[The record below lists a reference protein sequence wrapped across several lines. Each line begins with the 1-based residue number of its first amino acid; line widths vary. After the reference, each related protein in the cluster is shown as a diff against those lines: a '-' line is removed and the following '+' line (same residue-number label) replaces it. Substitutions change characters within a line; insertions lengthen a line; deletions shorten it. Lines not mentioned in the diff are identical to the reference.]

1 MLERDPPRVGRGEG
15 VNPTR
20 ERGRLARTKT
30 TRERGRPAR
39 TKITRERGRLA
50 RTRLGT
56 MEKIHVKAGSVRF
69 ATERPQMAGCLQE

>member
-30 TRERGRPAR
+30 TRERGRLAR
-39 TKITRERGRLA
+39 TKTGTMEEHPVKAGLVRLA
-50 RTRLGT
+50 R
-56 MEKIHVKAGSVRF
+56 EW
-69 ATERPQMAGCLQE
+69 PQMAGCLQE